1 MEVVVVVVVVDVVV
15 VVVVV
20 VVVEV
25 TRVLV
30 SITPGGTQL
39 YTVLT
44 TAWPSPD
51 TSTWHHHHYYHHHHH
66 YHQIITLQFCLPWHV
81 STTCLVSVELEQGP
95 GTWHSIIL
103 VADNQTDK
111 TIHTTLLDAGCGG
124 KTSHHWKLATEL
136 SIVYRRI
143 VRSYNLHHGS

>member
-1 MEVVVVVVVVDVVV
+1 MGGGLLECEGPGVVDLVLVVVIVVGALVVVVEVEVVVAVV

-25 TRVLV
+25 TRVLI

-51 TSTWHHHHYYHHHHH
+51 TSTWQQHRYCHHHHHHH
-66 YHQIITLQFCLPWHV
+66 YTHLAVLSAVTRVHHVSGQRGVGAGAWHV
-81 STTCLVSVELEQGP
+81 AHYT
-95 GTWHSIIL
+95 
-103 VADNQTDK
+103 
-111 TIHTTLLDAGCGG
+111 AG
-124 KTSHHWKLATEL
+124 
-136 SIVYRRI
+136 
-143 VRSYNLHHGS
+143 

>member
-1 MEVVVVVVVVDVVV
+1 MLECEGPGVVDLVCVVLIVVGALVVVVEVEVVVAVV

-25 TRVLV
+25 TRVLI

-51 TSTWHHHHYYHHHHH
+51 TST
-66 YHQIITLQFCLPWHV
+66 
-81 STTCLVSVELEQGP
+81 
-95 GTWHSIIL
+95 
-103 VADNQTDK
+103 
-111 TIHTTLLDAGCGG
+111 
-124 KTSHHWKLATEL
+124 
-136 SIVYRRI
+136 
-143 VRSYNLHHGS
+143 